1 MYINVAG
8 RQIEIPNRELKKPA
22 LQPGFAYNRL
32 SWSSASAIAAAA
44 VSTGKAAERDYFWAL
59 EECGMG
65 GFLGEPK
72 RQKRDHIQNA
82 PSSSSHTFL
91 DVNNDS
97 TADGENSSGNYLT
110 AAYFDAPSSGALSSP
125 PPPTVVDTHKYAGD
139 VACRPESRETIRS
152 RLFSAYTYHQSSTG
166 HMKVDENL
174 IMNFSCDDEEC
185 MKQQMEATF
194 DLRGYLHSEGLS
206 AALTFYC
213 ASIKKGK
220 PLLSFAR
227 ALGLL
232 VLWRMVLVTCSPRK
246 PTIAVSLRLIQ
257 YIPHT
262 WPNDPQAIFDMAYGL
277 WDFHSH
283 QSGVIRASSD
293 QSHRVSCLLTFLL
306 LCS

>member
-1 MYINVAG
+1 M
-8 RQIEIPNRELKKPA
+8 E
-22 LQPGFAYNRL
+22 
-32 SWSSASAIAAAA
+32 
-44 VSTGKAAERDYFWAL
+44 
-59 EECGMG
+59 

-82 PSSSSHTFL
+82 PSLSSHTFL

-125 PPPTVVDTHKYAGD
+125 PPPTVVDTDKYAGD
-139 VACRPESRETIRS
+139 VARCPESRETIRS
-152 RLFSAYTYHQSSTG
+152 RLFSAYTHHQSSTG

-174 IMNFSCDDEEC
+174 IVNFSCDDVEC
-185 MKQQMEATF
+185 MKQQMEATLVTF

-227 ALGLL
+227 ALGLRFMANGF
-232 VLWRMVLVTCSPRK
+232 VPCSPRK
-246 PTIAVSLRLIQ
+246 PTIAV
-257 YIPHT
+257 
-262 WPNDPQAIFDMAYGL
+262 
-277 WDFHSH
+277 
-283 QSGVIRASSD
+283 
-293 QSHRVSCLLTFLL
+293 
-306 LCS
+306 